1 MGFGVFQH
9 GPISDWL
16 DLAEAE
22 AKDRG
27 IEFER
32 NPLTSKATFLINNGE
47 IGGKVRTS
55 EAPERNHPRIW
66 HEYDDEPF
74 LTRTHPNVITVA
86 LDLTDPTDTFSPSD
100 DCFIVVRDNDR
111 PHLPGNEEKPYF
123 YIEQKGEYYY
133 NKQGQRKY
141 LPTDSWD
148 AIFRAE

>member
-1 MGFGVFQH
+1 MGLDDFQQ

-22 AKDRG
+22 AKTR
-27 IEFER
+27 EMKFEK
-32 NPLTSKATFLINNGE
+32 NPLTSKATFLINGDE

-55 EAPERNHPRIW
+55 KATDRNHPRIW

-86 LDLTDPTDTFSPSD
+86 LDLNDQTDTFTLSTD
-100 DCFIVVRDNDR
+100 HFIVVGDSDR
-111 PHLPGNEEKPYF
+111 PHLPGSEDKPYF
-123 YIEQKGEYYY
+123 YIEKQGKYYY
-133 NKQGQRKY
+133 NKYGQRKY

-148 AIFRAE
+148 AVFQVE